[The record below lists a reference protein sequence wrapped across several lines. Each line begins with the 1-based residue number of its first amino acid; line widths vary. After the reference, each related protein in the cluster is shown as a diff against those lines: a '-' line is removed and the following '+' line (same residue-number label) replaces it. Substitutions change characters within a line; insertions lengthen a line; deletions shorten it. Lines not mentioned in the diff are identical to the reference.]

1 MSIEKNCV
9 KRKHFNS
16 NLSQIM
22 YIDTAVVA
30 KNSVVSCLTSIFD
43 LSILKMKI
51 LHSKISFKVAEY
63 DDSVLFFSGRSI

>member
-43 LSILKMKI
+43 LSNLKMKI
-51 LHSKISFKVAEY
+51 LHSKIRFKVAEY